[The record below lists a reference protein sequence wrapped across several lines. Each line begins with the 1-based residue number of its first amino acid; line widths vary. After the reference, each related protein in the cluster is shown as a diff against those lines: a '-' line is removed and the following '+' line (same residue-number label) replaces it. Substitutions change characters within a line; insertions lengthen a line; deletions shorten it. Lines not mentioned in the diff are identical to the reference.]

1 MIMCYSGFSGF
12 GGDRVEPRV
21 GRFVFLKVPKAF
33 RDSSQIELRH
43 LCPNKDYMTIRDICI
58 YIYKNTRQNISDLWI
73 HLPSDRQT
81 CTGLHQLSLVGW
93 KGKHRSSLS

>member
-1 MIMCYSGFSGF
+1 MACANADRARAKEHFWREENKSARAQMIMCYSGFSGF

-58 YIYKNTRQNISDLWI
+58 YIYI
-73 HLPSDRQT
+73 
-81 CTGLHQLSLVGW
+81 
-93 KGKHRSSLS
+93 